1 MNPLSPILPAYTMP
15 ENHQFIKDLVDKTEI
30 SSIYRIANKQVRL
43 NRNGDTYLQVDIY
56 DKTGSI
62 TVRMWN
68 AGDNVYKLFE
78 VGDYAQFFGKTQ
90 VFQGNLQ
97 IIAKKMQHV
106 SEDAYDPDN
115 YIKQAGIN
123 VDKLLHRMKQLVET
137 IKTPSLRNLAD
148 CFLIDN
154 EFMTRFCDAPAG
166 VKNHHAYKGGLLEHT
181 LSIME
186 LADKTAALYP
196 ILNRDLLLTGALVHD
211 ISKIDE
217 ILFDV
222 EITYSDEGQLLG
234 HLVMGVEKLNE
245 KIAESEK
252 MSGEPMPDSL
262 KMQLKHLM
270 ISHHGEYEFGSP
282 KLPMTLE
289 AIALHHLDCMD
300 SKIVGFAQ
308 LINDDM
314 NNDSNWTCYVP
325 SLQRKI
331 FKGAK
336 EC

>member
-1 MNPLSPILPAYTMP
+1 MP
-15 ENHQFIKDLVDKTEI
+15 EHQFIKDLADKTEV
-30 SSIYRIANKQVRL
+30 SSVYRIANKQIRL
-43 NRNGDTYLQVDIY
+43 NRNGDSYLQVEIY
-56 DKTGSI
+56 DKTGTL

-68 AGDNVYKLFE
+68 AGENVYRAFE
-78 VGDYAQFFGKTQ
+78 VGDYAQVFGKAQ

-97 IIAKKMQHV
+97 IIAKKLSHAP
-106 SEDAYDPDN
+106 EDAYNPDD
-115 YIKQAGIN
+115 YVKQAEI
-123 VDKLLHRMKQLVET
+123 DITKLVRRLKQLVET
-137 IKTPSLRNLAD
+137 IKTTSLRNLAD
-148 CFLIDN
+148 CLLVDN

-181 LSIME
+181 LSVME

-217 ILFDV
+217 IRFDV

-245 KIAESEK
+245 KIAESERL
-252 MSGEPMPDSL
+252 SGESMPDYL
-262 KMQLKHLM
+262 KTQLKHLI

-289 AIALHHLDCMD
+289 AITLHHLDCMD

-308 LINDDM
+308 LIQEDLNV
-314 NNDSNWTCYVP
+314 DSNWTCYIP

-331 FKGAK
+331 FKGEK
-336 EC
+336 

>member
-1 MNPLSPILPAYTMP
+1 MP
-15 ENHQFIKDLVDKTEI
+15 EHQFIKDLADKTEVC
-30 SSIYRIANKQVRL
+30 SVYRIANKQVRL
-43 NRNGDTYLQVDIY
+43 NRNGDSYLQVEIY
-56 DKTGSI
+56 DKTGTL

-68 AGDNVYKLFE
+68 AGENVARAFE
-78 VGDYAQFFGKTQ
+78 VGDYAQVFGKAQ

-97 IIAKKMQHV
+97 IIAKKLVHAE
-106 SEDAYDPDN
+106 EDAYNPDD
-115 YIKQAGIN
+115 YVKQSGID
-123 VDKLLHRMKQLVET
+123 VAKLVKRLKQLVET

-148 CFLIDN
+148 CLLVDN
-154 EFMTRFCDAPAG
+154 EFMTQFCDAPAG
-166 VKNHHAYKGGLLEHT
+166 VKNHHADKGGLLEHT
-181 LSIME
+181 LSVME

-217 ILFDV
+217 IRFDV
-222 EITYSDEGQLLG
+222 EIAYSDEGQLLG

-245 KIAESEK
+245 KIAESERL
-252 MSGEPMPDSL
+252 SGEDMPEYL
-262 KMQLKHLM
+262 KTQLKHLI

-289 AIALHHLDCMD
+289 AITLHHLDCMD

-308 LINDDM
+308 LIQEDLNE
-314 NNDSNWTCYVP
+314 DSNWTCYVP

-331 FKGAK
+331 FKGEK
-336 EC
+336 

>member
-1 MNPLSPILPAYTMP
+1 MP
-15 ENHQFIKDLVDKTEI
+15 EHQFIKDLVDKTEI
-30 SSIYRIANKQVRL
+30 SSVYRIANKQVRL
-43 NRNGDTYLQVDIY
+43 NRNGDSYLQVEIY
-56 DKTGSI
+56 DKTGTL

-68 AGDNVYKLFE
+68 AGENVYRAFE
-78 VGDYAQFFGKTQ
+78 VGDYAQVFGKAQ

-97 IIAKKMQHV
+97 IIAKKLVHAP
-106 SEDAYDPDN
+106 EDAYNQDD
-115 YIKQAGIN
+115 YVKQAEI
-123 VDKLLHRMKQLVET
+123 DITKLVRRLKQLVET

-148 CFLIDN
+148 CLLVDN

-181 LSIME
+181 LSVME

-217 ILFDV
+217 IRFDV

-245 KIAESEK
+245 KIAESERL
-252 MSGEPMPDSL
+252 SGEPMSDYL
-262 KMQLKHLM
+262 KTQLKHLI

-289 AIALHHLDCMD
+289 AITLHHLDCMD

-308 LINDDM
+308 LIQEDLNE
-314 NNDSNWTCYVP
+314 DSNWTCYVP

-331 FKGAK
+331 FKGEK
-336 EC
+336 

>member
-1 MNPLSPILPAYTMP
+1 MP
-15 ENHQFIKDLVDKTEI
+15 EHQFIKDLADKTEVN
-30 SSIYRIANKQVRL
+30 SIYRIANKQVRL
-43 NRNGDTYLQVDIY
+43 NRNGDSYLQVEIY
-56 DKTGSI
+56 DKTGTL

-68 AGDNVYKLFE
+68 AGENVYRAFE
-78 VGDYAQFFGKTQ
+78 VGDYAQVLGKSQ

-97 IIAKKMQHV
+97 IIAKKLVHAPD
-106 SEDAYDPDN
+106 DAYNPED
-115 YIKQAGIN
+115 YEKQAGID
-123 VDKLLHRMKQLVET
+123 VAKLVRRLKQLVET

-148 CFLIDN
+148 CLLVDN
-154 EFMTRFCDAPAG
+154 EFMTQFCDAPAG

-181 LSIME
+181 LSVME
-186 LADKTAALYP
+186 LSDKTAALYP

-217 ILFDV
+217 IRFDV

-234 HLVMGVEKLNE
+234 HLIMGVEKLNE
-245 KIAESEK
+245 KIAESERL
-252 MSGEPMPDSL
+252 SGELMPDYL
-262 KMQLKHLM
+262 KTQLKHLI

-289 AIALHHLDCMD
+289 AITLHHLDCMD

-308 LINDDM
+308 LIQEDLNE
-314 NNDSNWTCYVP
+314 DSNWTCYIP

-331 FKGAK
+331 FKGEK
-336 EC
+336 

>member
-1 MNPLSPILPAYTMP
+1 MP
-15 ENHQFIKDLVDKTEI
+15 EHQFIKDLADKTEV
-30 SSIYRIANKQVRL
+30 SSVYRIANKQIRL
-43 NRNGDTYLQVDIY
+43 NRNGDSYLQVEIY
-56 DKTGSI
+56 DKTGAL

-68 AGDNVYKLFE
+68 AGENVYRVFE
-78 VGDYAQFFGKTQ
+78 VGDYVQVLGKAQ
-90 VFQGNLQ
+90 VFRGNLQ
-97 IIAKKMQHV
+97 IIAKKLVHAA
-106 SEDAYDPDN
+106 EDAYNPDD
-115 YIKQAGIN
+115 YVKQAEI
-123 VDKLLHRMKQLVET
+123 DITKLVRRLKQLVET

-148 CFLIDN
+148 CLLIDN

-181 LSIME
+181 LSVME

-217 ILFDV
+217 IRFDV

-245 KIAESEK
+245 KIAESERQ
-252 MSGEPMPDSL
+252 SGEPMSDYL
-262 KMQLKHLM
+262 KTQLKHLI

-289 AIALHHLDCMD
+289 AVTLHHLDCMD

-308 LINDDM
+308 LIQEDM
-314 NNDSNWTCYVP
+314 NDDSNWTCYVP

-331 FKGAK
+331 FKGEK
-336 EC
+336 

>member
-1 MNPLSPILPAYTMP
+1 
-15 ENHQFIKDLVDKTEI
+15 
-30 SSIYRIANKQVRL
+30 
-43 NRNGDTYLQVDIY
+43 
-56 DKTGSI
+56 
-62 TVRMWN
+62 MWN
-68 AGDNVYKLFE
+68 AGENVYRAFE
-78 VGDYAQFFGKTQ
+78 VGDYVQVFGKAQ
-90 VFQGNLQ
+90 VFQGNMQ
-97 IIAKKMQHV
+97 IIAKKLVHAAD
-106 SEDAYDPDN
+106 DAYNPDD
-115 YIKQAGIN
+115 YVKQAEI
-123 VDKLLHRMKQLVET
+123 DITKLVRRLKQLVET

-148 CFLIDN
+148 CLLIDN

-181 LSIME
+181 LSVME

-217 ILFDV
+217 IRFDV

-245 KIAESEK
+245 KIAESERQ
-252 MSGEPMPDSL
+252 SGEPMSDYL
-262 KMQLKHLM
+262 KTQLKHLI

-289 AIALHHLDCMD
+289 AITLHHLDCMD

-308 LINDDM
+308 LIQEDLNE
-314 NNDSNWTCYVP
+314 DSNWTCYIP
-325 SLQRKI
+325 TLQRKI
-331 FKGAK
+331 FKGEK
-336 EC
+336 

>member
-1 MNPLSPILPAYTMP
+1 MP
-15 ENHQFIKDLVDKTEI
+15 EHQFIKDLADKTEV
-30 SSIYRIANKQVRL
+30 SSVYRIANKQIRL
-43 NRNGDTYLQVDIY
+43 NRNGDSYLQVEIY
-56 DKTGSI
+56 DKTGAL

-68 AGDNVYKLFE
+68 AGENVYRVFE
-78 VGDYAQFFGKTQ
+78 VGDYVQVLGKAQ

-97 IIAKKMQHV
+97 IIAKKLVHAA
-106 SEDAYDPDN
+106 EDDYNPDD
-115 YIKQAGIN
+115 YVKQAEI
-123 VDKLLHRMKQLVET
+123 DITKLVRRLKQLVET

-148 CFLIDN
+148 CLLIDN

-181 LSIME
+181 LSVME

-217 ILFDV
+217 IRFDV

-245 KIAESEK
+245 KIAESERQ
-252 MSGEPMPDSL
+252 SGEPMSDYL
-262 KMQLKHLM
+262 KTQLKHLI

-289 AIALHHLDCMD
+289 AITLHHLDCMD

-308 LINDDM
+308 LIQEDM
-314 NNDSNWTCYVP
+314 NDDSNWTCYVP

-331 FKGAK
+331 FKGEK
-336 EC
+336 

>member
-1 MNPLSPILPAYTMP
+1 MP
-15 ENHQFIKDLVDKTEI
+15 EHQFIKDLADKTEVN
-30 SSIYRIANKQVRL
+30 SIYRIANKQVRL
-43 NRNGDTYLQVDIY
+43 NRNGDSYLQVEIY
-56 DKTGSI
+56 DKTGTL

-68 AGDNVYKLFE
+68 AGENVYRVFE
-78 VGDYAQFFGKTQ
+78 VGDYVQVLGKAQ

-97 IIAKKMQHV
+97 IIAKKLV
-106 SEDAYDPDN
+106 LASDDAYNPDD
-115 YIKQAGIN
+115 YVKQAEID
-123 VDKLLHRMKQLVET
+123 VAKLVKRLKQLVET
-137 IKTPSLRNLAD
+137 IKNPSLRNLAD
-148 CFLIDN
+148 CLLIDN

-181 LSIME
+181 LSVME
-186 LADKTAALYP
+186 LADKTAALYS

-217 ILFDV
+217 IQFDV
-222 EITYSDEGQLLG
+222 EIAYSDEGQLLG

-245 KIAESEK
+245 KIAESERL
-252 MSGEPMPDSL
+252 SGESMPDYL
-262 KMQLKHLM
+262 KTQLKHLI

-289 AIALHHLDCMD
+289 AITLHHLDCMD

-308 LINDDM
+308 LIQEDLNE
-314 NNDSNWTCYVP
+314 DSNWTCYVP

-331 FKGAK
+331 FKGEK
-336 EC
+336 

>member
-1 MNPLSPILPAYTMP
+1 MP
-15 ENHQFIKDLVDKTEI
+15 EHQFIKDLADKTEV
-30 SSIYRIANKQVRL
+30 SSVYRIANKQIRL
-43 NRNGDTYLQVDIY
+43 NRNGDSYLQVEIY
-56 DKTGSI
+56 DKTGAL

-68 AGDNVYKLFE
+68 AGENVYRVFE
-78 VGDYAQFFGKTQ
+78 VGDYVQVLGKAQ

-97 IIAKKMQHV
+97 IIAKKLVHAA
-106 SEDAYDPDN
+106 EDAYNPDD
-115 YIKQAGIN
+115 YVKQAEI
-123 VDKLLHRMKQLVET
+123 DITKLVRRLKQLVET

-148 CFLIDN
+148 CLLIDN

-181 LSIME
+181 LSVMA
-186 LADKTAALYP
+186 LADKTAALSP
-196 ILNRDLLLTGALVHD
+196 TLNRDLLLTGALVHD

-217 ILFDV
+217 IRFDV

-245 KIAESEK
+245 KIAESERQ
-252 MSGEPMPDSL
+252 SGEPMSDYL
-262 KMQLKHLM
+262 KTQLKHLI

-289 AIALHHLDCMD
+289 AITLHHLDCMD

-308 LINDDM
+308 LIQEDM
-314 NNDSNWTCYVP
+314 NDDSNWTCYVP

-331 FKGAK
+331 FKGEK
-336 EC
+336 

>member
-1 MNPLSPILPAYTMP
+1 MP
-15 ENHQFIKDLVDKTEI
+15 EHQFIKDLTDKTEI
-30 SSIYRIANKQVRL
+30 NSVYRIANKQIRL
-43 NRNGDTYLQVDIY
+43 NRNGDSYLQVEIY
-56 DKTGSI
+56 DKTGTL

-68 AGDNVYKLFE
+68 AGENVYRVFE
-78 VGDYAQFFGKTQ
+78 VGDYVQVLGKAQ

-97 IIAKKMQHV
+97 IIAKKLVHAA
-106 SEDAYDPDN
+106 EDAYNPDD
-115 YIKQAGIN
+115 YVKQAEI
-123 VDKLLHRMKQLVET
+123 DITKLVRRLKLLVET

-148 CFLIDN
+148 CLLIDN

-181 LSIME
+181 LSVME

-196 ILNRDLLLTGALVHD
+196 ILNRDLLLAGALVHD

-217 ILFDV
+217 IRFDV

-245 KIAESEK
+245 KIAESERQ
-252 MSGEPMPDSL
+252 SGEPMSDYL
-262 KMQLKHLM
+262 KTQLKHLI

-289 AIALHHLDCMD
+289 AITLHHLDCMD

-308 LINDDM
+308 LIQEDM
-314 NNDSNWTCYVP
+314 NDDSNWTCYVP

-331 FKGAK
+331 FKGEK
-336 EC
+336 

>member
-1 MNPLSPILPAYTMP
+1 MP
-15 ENHQFIKDLVDKTEI
+15 EHQFIKDLADKTEV
-30 SSIYRIANKQVRL
+30 SSVYRIANKQIRL
-43 NRNGDTYLQVDIY
+43 NRNGDSYLQVEIY
-56 DKTGSI
+56 DKTGAL

-68 AGDNVYKLFE
+68 AGENVYRVFE
-78 VGDYAQFFGKTQ
+78 VGDYVQVLGKAQ

-97 IIAKKMQHV
+97 IIAKKLVHAA
-106 SEDAYDPDN
+106 EDAYNPDD
-115 YIKQAGIN
+115 YVKQAEI
-123 VDKLLHRMKQLVET
+123 DITKLVRRLKQLVET

-148 CFLIDN
+148 CLLIDN

-181 LSIME
+181 LSVME

-217 ILFDV
+217 IRFDV

-245 KIAESEK
+245 KIAESERQ
-252 MSGEPMPDSL
+252 SGEPMSDYL
-262 KMQLKHLM
+262 KTQLKHLI

-289 AIALHHLDCMD
+289 AITLHHLDCMD

-308 LINDDM
+308 LIQEDM
-314 NNDSNWTCYVP
+314 NDDSNWTCYVP

-331 FKGAK
+331 FKGEK
-336 EC
+336 

>member
-1 MNPLSPILPAYTMP
+1 MS
-15 ENHQFIKDLVDKTEI
+15 EHQFIKDLADKTEVN
-30 SSIYRIANKQVRL
+30 SVYRIANKQVRL
-43 NRNGDTYLQVDIY
+43 NRNGDSYLQVEIY
-56 DKTGSI
+56 DKTGAL
-62 TVRMWN
+62 TVRLWN
-68 AGDNVYKLFE
+68 AGENVYRAFE
-78 VGDYAQFFGKTQ
+78 VGDYALILGKAQ

-97 IIAKKMQHV
+97 IIAKKILHTE
-106 SEDAYDPDN
+106 EDAYNPDD
-115 YIKQAGIN
+115 YVKQSEID
-123 VDKLLHRMKQLVET
+123 VTKLVKRLRALVET

-148 CFLIDN
+148 CLLVDN

-181 LSIME
+181 LTVME

-217 ILFDV
+217 IRFDV

-234 HLVMGVEKLNE
+234 HLIMGVEKLNE
-245 KIAESEK
+245 KIAESERH
-252 MSGEPMPDSL
+252 SGEEMSDYL
-262 KMQLKHLM
+262 KTQLKHLI

-289 AIALHHLDCMD
+289 AVALHYLDCMD
-300 SKIVGFAQ
+300 SKIIGFAQ
-308 LINDDM
+308 LIQEDM
-314 NNDSNWTCYVP
+314 NEDSNWTCYVP

-331 FKGAK
+331 FKGEK
-336 EC
+336 

>member
-1 MNPLSPILPAYTMP
+1 MP
-15 ENHQFIKDLVDKTEI
+15 EHQFIKELTDKTEVN
-30 SSIYRIANKQVRL
+30 SVYRIANKQIRL
-43 NRNGDTYLQVDIY
+43 NRNGDSYLQVEIY
-56 DKTGSI
+56 DKTGTL

-68 AGDNVYKLFE
+68 AGENVYRTFE
-78 VGDYAQFFGKTQ
+78 VGDYIQVIGKAQ

-97 IIAKKMQHV
+97 VIAKKLV
-106 SEDAYDPDN
+106 LAPDDAYNPDD
-115 YIKQAGIN
+115 YVKQAEI
-123 VDKLLHRMKQLVET
+123 DISKLVRRLKQLVET
-137 IKTPSLRNLAD
+137 IHTPSLKNLAD
-148 CFLIDN
+148 CLLVDN

-181 LSIME
+181 LSVME

-217 ILFDV
+217 IRFDV
-222 EITYSDEGQLLG
+222 ELAYSDEGQLLG

-245 KIAESEK
+245 KIAESERL
-252 MSGEPMPDSL
+252 SGEPMSDYL
-262 KMQLKHLM
+262 KTQLKHLI

-289 AIALHHLDCMD
+289 AITLHHLDCMD

-308 LINDDM
+308 LIQEDLNE
-314 NNDSNWTCYVP
+314 DSNWTCYVP

-331 FKGAK
+331 FKGEK
-336 EC
+336 

>member
-1 MNPLSPILPAYTMP
+1 MP
-15 ENHQFIKDLVDKTEI
+15 EHQFIKDLADKTEV
-30 SSIYRIANKQVRL
+30 SSVYRIANKQIRL
-43 NRNGDTYLQVDIY
+43 NRNGDSYLQVEIY
-56 DKTGSI
+56 DKTGTL

-68 AGDNVYKLFE
+68 AGENVYRVFE
-78 VGDYAQFFGKTQ
+78 VGDYVQVLGKAQ

-97 IIAKKMQHV
+97 IIAKKLVHAA
-106 SEDAYDPDN
+106 EDAYNPDD
-115 YIKQAGIN
+115 YVKQAEI
-123 VDKLLHRMKQLVET
+123 DITKLVRRLKQLVET

-148 CFLIDN
+148 CLLIDN

-181 LSIME
+181 LSVME

-217 ILFDV
+217 IRFDV

-245 KIAESEK
+245 KIAESERQ
-252 MSGEPMPDSL
+252 SGEPMSDYL
-262 KMQLKHLM
+262 KTQLKHLI

-289 AIALHHLDCMD
+289 AITLHHLDCMD

-308 LINDDM
+308 LIQEDM
-314 NNDSNWTCYVP
+314 NDDSNWTCYVP

-331 FKGAK
+331 FKGEK
-336 EC
+336 

>member
-1 MNPLSPILPAYTMP
+1 MS
-15 ENHQFIKDLVDKTEI
+15 EHQFIKDLADKTEVN
-30 SSIYRIANKQVRL
+30 SVYRIANKQVRL
-43 NRNGDTYLQVDIY
+43 NRNGDSYLQVEIY
-56 DKTGSI
+56 DKTGTL
-62 TVRMWN
+62 TVRLWN
-68 AGDNVYKLFE
+68 AGENVYRAFE
-78 VGDYAQFFGKTQ
+78 VGDYALILGKAQ

-97 IIAKKMQHV
+97 IIAKKILHAE
-106 SEDAYDPDN
+106 EDAYNPDD
-115 YIKQAGIN
+115 YVKQSGID
-123 VDKLLHRMKQLVET
+123 VTKLVRRLRALVET

-148 CFLIDN
+148 CLLVDN

-181 LSIME
+181 LTVME

-217 ILFDV
+217 IRFDV

-234 HLVMGVEKLNE
+234 HLIMGVEKLNE
-245 KIAESEK
+245 KIAESERL
-252 MSGEPMPDSL
+252 SGEEMPDYL
-262 KMQLKHLM
+262 KTQLKHLI

-289 AIALHHLDCMD
+289 AITLHHLDCMD

-308 LINDDM
+308 LIQEDM
-314 NNDSNWTCYVP
+314 NDDSNWTCYVP

-331 FKGAK
+331 FKGEK
-336 EC
+336 

>member
-1 MNPLSPILPAYTMP
+1 MP
-15 ENHQFIKDLVDKTEI
+15 EHQFIKDLADKTEV
-30 SSIYRIANKQVRL
+30 SSVYRIANKQIRL
-43 NRNGDTYLQVDIY
+43 NRNGDSYLQVEIY
-56 DKTGSI
+56 DKTGAL

-68 AGDNVYKLFE
+68 AGENVYRVFE
-78 VGDYAQFFGKTQ
+78 VGDYVQVLGKAQ

-97 IIAKKMQHV
+97 IIAKKLVHAA
-106 SEDAYDPDN
+106 EDAYNPDD
-115 YIKQAGIN
+115 YVKQAEI
-123 VDKLLHRMKQLVET
+123 DITKLVRRLKQLVET

-148 CFLIDN
+148 CLLIDN

-181 LSIME
+181 LSVME

-217 ILFDV
+217 IRFDV

-245 KIAESEK
+245 KIAESERQ
-252 MSGEPMPDSL
+252 SGEPMSDYL
-262 KMQLKHLM
+262 KTQLKHLI

-289 AIALHHLDCMD
+289 AVTLHHLDCMD

-308 LINDDM
+308 LIQEDM
-314 NNDSNWTCYVP
+314 NDDSNWTCYVP

-331 FKGAK
+331 FKGEK
-336 EC
+336 

>member
-1 MNPLSPILPAYTMP
+1 MP
-15 ENHQFIKDLVDKTEI
+15 EHQFIKDLADKTEV
-30 SSIYRIANKQVRL
+30 SSVYRIANKQIRL
-43 NRNGDTYLQVDIY
+43 NRNGDSYLQVEIY
-56 DKTGSI
+56 DKTGTL

-68 AGDNVYKLFE
+68 AGENVYRVFE
-78 VGDYAQFFGKTQ
+78 VGDYVQVLGKAQ

-97 IIAKKMQHV
+97 IIAKKLVHAA
-106 SEDAYDPDN
+106 EDAYNPDD
-115 YIKQAGIN
+115 YVKQAEI
-123 VDKLLHRMKQLVET
+123 DITKLVRRLKQLVET

-148 CFLIDN
+148 CLLIDN

-181 LSIME
+181 LSVME

-217 ILFDV
+217 IRFDV

-245 KIAESEK
+245 KIAESERQ
-252 MSGEPMPDSL
+252 SGEPMSDYL
-262 KMQLKHLM
+262 KTQLKHLI

-289 AIALHHLDCMD
+289 AVTLHHLDCMD

-308 LINDDM
+308 LIQEDM
-314 NNDSNWTCYVP
+314 NDDSNWTCYVP

-331 FKGAK
+331 FKGEK
-336 EC
+336 

>member
-1 MNPLSPILPAYTMP
+1 MS
-15 ENHQFIKDLVDKTEI
+15 EHQFIKDLADKTEVN
-30 SSIYRIANKQVRL
+30 SVYRIANKQVRL
-43 NRNGDTYLQVDIY
+43 NRNGDSYLQVEIY
-56 DKTGSI
+56 DKTGTL
-62 TVRMWN
+62 TVRLWN
-68 AGDNVYKLFE
+68 AGENVYRAFE
-78 VGDYAQFFGKTQ
+78 VGDYALILGKAQ

-97 IIAKKMQHV
+97 IIAKKILHAE
-106 SEDAYDPDN
+106 EDAYNPDD
-115 YIKQAGIN
+115 YVKQSGID
-123 VDKLLHRMKQLVET
+123 VTKLVRRLRALVET

-148 CFLIDN
+148 CLLVDN

-181 LSIME
+181 LTVME

-217 ILFDV
+217 IRFDV

-245 KIAESEK
+245 KIAESERL
-252 MSGEPMPDSL
+252 SGEEMPDYL
-262 KMQLKHLM
+262 KTQLKHLI

-289 AIALHHLDCMD
+289 AITLHHLDCMD

-308 LINDDM
+308 LIQEDM
-314 NNDSNWTCYVP
+314 NDDSNWTCYVP

-331 FKGAK
+331 FKGEK
-336 EC
+336 

>member
-1 MNPLSPILPAYTMP
+1 MS
-15 ENHQFIKDLVDKTEI
+15 EHQFIKDLADKTEVN
-30 SSIYRIANKQVRL
+30 SVYRIANKQVRL
-43 NRNGDTYLQVDIY
+43 NRNGDSYLQVEIY
-56 DKTGSI
+56 DKTGML
-62 TVRMWN
+62 TVRLWN
-68 AGDNVYKLFE
+68 AGENVYRAFE
-78 VGDYAQFFGKTQ
+78 VGDYALILGKAQ

-97 IIAKKMQHV
+97 IIAKKILHAE
-106 SEDAYDPDN
+106 EDAYNPDD
-115 YIKQAGIN
+115 YVKQSGID
-123 VDKLLHRMKQLVET
+123 VTKLVRRLRALVET

-148 CFLIDN
+148 CLLVDN

-181 LSIME
+181 LTVME

-217 ILFDV
+217 IRFDV

-245 KIAESEK
+245 KIAESERL
-252 MSGEPMPDSL
+252 SGEEMPDYL
-262 KMQLKHLM
+262 KTQLKHLI

-289 AIALHHLDCMD
+289 AITLHHLDCMD

-308 LINDDM
+308 LIQEDM
-314 NNDSNWTCYVP
+314 NDDSNWTCYVP

-331 FKGAK
+331 FKGEK
-336 EC
+336 

>member
-1 MNPLSPILPAYTMP
+1 MP
-15 ENHQFIKDLVDKTEI
+15 EHQFIKDLADKTEV
-30 SSIYRIANKQVRL
+30 SSVYRIANKQIRL
-43 NRNGDTYLQVDIY
+43 NRNGDSYLQVEIY
-56 DKTGSI
+56 DKTGTL

-68 AGDNVYKLFE
+68 AGENVYRVFE
-78 VGDYAQFFGKTQ
+78 VGDYVQVLGKAQ

-97 IIAKKMQHV
+97 IIAKKLVHAA
-106 SEDAYDPDN
+106 EDAYNPDD
-115 YIKQAGIN
+115 YVKQAEI
-123 VDKLLHRMKQLVET
+123 DITKLVKRLKQLVET

-148 CFLIDN
+148 CLLIDN

-181 LSIME
+181 LSVME

-217 ILFDV
+217 IRFDV

-245 KIAESEK
+245 KIAESERQ
-252 MSGEPMPDSL
+252 SGEPMSDYL
-262 KMQLKHLM
+262 KTQLKHLI

-289 AIALHHLDCMD
+289 AVTLHHLDCMD

-308 LINDDM
+308 LIQEDM
-314 NNDSNWTCYVP
+314 NDDSNWTCYVP

-331 FKGAK
+331 FKGEK
-336 EC
+336 

>member
-1 MNPLSPILPAYTMP
+1 MP
-15 ENHQFIKDLVDKTEI
+15 EHQFIKDLADKAEVC
-30 SSIYRIANKQVRL
+30 SVYRIANKQVRL
-43 NRNGDTYLQVDIY
+43 NRNGDSYLQIEIY
-56 DKTGSI
+56 DKTGTL

-68 AGDNVYKLFE
+68 AGENVARAFE
-78 VGDYAQFFGKTQ
+78 VGDYAQVFGKAQ

-97 IIAKKMQHV
+97 IIAKKLVHA
-106 SEDAYDPDN
+106 EDDSYNPDD
-115 YIKQAGIN
+115 YVKQSGID
-123 VDKLLHRMKQLVET
+123 VAKLVKRLKQLVET
-137 IKTPSLRNLAD
+137 IKTPALRNLAD
-148 CFLIDN
+148 CLLVDN
-154 EFMTRFCDAPAG
+154 EFMTQFCDAPAG

-181 LSIME
+181 LSVME

-217 ILFDV
+217 IRFDV
-222 EITYSDEGQLLG
+222 EIAYSDEGQLLG

-245 KIAESEK
+245 KIAESERL
-252 MSGEPMPDSL
+252 SGEPMSDYL
-262 KMQLKHLM
+262 KTQLKHLI

-289 AIALHHLDCMD
+289 AITLHHLDCMD

-308 LINDDM
+308 LIQEDLNE
-314 NNDSNWTCYVP
+314 DSNWTCYVP

-331 FKGAK
+331 FKGEK
-336 EC
+336 

>member
-1 MNPLSPILPAYTMP
+1 MP
-15 ENHQFIKDLVDKTEI
+15 EHQFIKELADKTEVN
-30 SSIYRIANKQVRL
+30 SVYRIANKQIRL
-43 NRNGDTYLQVDIY
+43 NRNGDSYLQVEIY
-56 DKTGSI
+56 DKTGTL
-62 TVRMWN
+62 TVRRWN
-68 AGDNVYKLFE
+68 AGENVYRTFE
-78 VGDYAQFFGKTQ
+78 VGDYAQVIGKAQ

-97 IIAKKMQHV
+97 VIAKKLV
-106 SEDAYDPDN
+106 LAPEDAYNPDD
-115 YIKQAGIN
+115 YVKQAEI
-123 VDKLLHRMKQLVET
+123 DIAKLVRRLTQLVET
-137 IKTPSLRNLAD
+137 IRTPSLRNLAD
-148 CFLIDN
+148 CLLVDN

-181 LSIME
+181 LSVME

-217 ILFDV
+217 IRFDV
-222 EITYSDEGQLLG
+222 ELTYSDEGQLLG

-245 KIAESEK
+245 KIAESERL
-252 MSGEPMPDSL
+252 SGETMSDYL
-262 KMQLKHLM
+262 KTQLKHLI

-289 AIALHHLDCMD
+289 AITLHHLDCMD

-308 LINDDM
+308 LIQEDLNE
-314 NNDSNWTCYVP
+314 DSNWTCYVP

-331 FKGAK
+331 FKGEK
-336 EC
+336 